1 MTRLLFIIFIAGI
14 SFVIFLIK
22 NMAGRVVGNKKFKKS
37 TYKGETKKVMDKTA
51 KGMSWMEQ
59 QWEQSKAD
67 AESENKKPPEN
78 LEK

>member
-1 MTRLLFIIFIAGI
+1 
-14 SFVIFLIK
+14 
-22 NMAGRVVGNKKFKKS
+22 
-37 TYKGETKKVMDKTA
+37 MDKTA

-78 LEK
+78 LKK

>member
-1 MTRLLFIIFIAGI
+1 MTRLLFILFIAGI

-22 NMAGRVVGNKKFKKS
+22 KMAGHVVGNKKLKES
-37 TYKGETKKVMDKTA
+37 TFKGETKKAMDKTA

-67 AESENKKPPEN
+67 AESEDKKPPEN
-78 LEK
+78 LK

>member
-1 MTRLLFIIFIAGI
+1 MTRLLLFIFIAGV

-22 NMAGRVVGNKKFKKS
+22 SMAGHVVGNKKLKKS
-37 TYKGETKKVMDKTA
+37 TFKGETKKVMDKTA

-59 QWEQSKAD
+59 QWEQSKTD

-78 LEK
+78 LKK

>member
-1 MTRLLFIIFIAGI
+1 MTRFLFIILIAGV
-14 SFVIFLIK
+14 SFVVFLIK
-22 NMAGRVVGNKKFKKS
+22 SMAGHVVGNKNLKKS
-37 TYKGETKKVMDKTA
+37 TFKGETKKVMDKTA

-78 LEK
+78 LKK

>member
-1 MTRLLFIIFIAGI
+1 MTRFLFIILIAGV
-14 SFVIFLIK
+14 SFVVFLIK
-22 NMAGRVVGNKKFKKS
+22 SMAGHIVDNKNLKKS
-37 TYKGETKKVMDKTA
+37 TFKGETKKVMDKTA

-78 LEK
+78 LKK